1 MHHNYWAYA
10 LEPVSHNYWAFEQ
23 FILAQDGFPNLSL
36 ILCVHE
42 WSKDPLIVKSS
53 DLRALK
59 FYLHEALTESRE
71 NSGQMEEL
79 EGLGD

>member
-1 MHHNYWAYA
+1 MVETWE
-10 LEPVSHNYWAFEQ
+10 LQSFVLS
-23 FILAQDGFPNLSL
+23 ILAQDGFPNLSL

-42 WSKDPLIVKSS
+42 WRKDPFIEKSS

-59 FYLHEALTESRE
+59 FYLHEALTESGE
-71 NSGQMEEL
+71 NSGQMKEL